1 MKAVIGPYTNWIG
14 PYQIAEALCF
24 WVKDV
29 KDEYGH
35 KSKPDWV
42 FDFGTWLGENKDGSD
57 SRLTKLCQW
66 IESKKKRKIKIHIDN
81 YDVWSMDHTLALI
94 TLPMLKKLK
103 EVQHGYPMVDAEDV
117 PYNLQVTER
126 SDWSQQ
132 MDLFDLPTA
141 GDEISLDE
149 DRWNW
154 VLNEI
159 IFAFECKVDDSWQD
173 AFSSGEHDL
182 RFEKTENRL
191 SRMVKGPNDTYK
203 CDYEGMMKVED
214 RIANGF
220 RLFGKYYQNLW
231 D

>member
-1 MKAVIGPYTNWIG
+1 MKVYIGPFRSWIG

-42 FDFGTWLGENKDGSD
+42 FNFGTWLGENKDGSD
-57 SRLTKLCQW
+57 SRLTKFCQW
-66 IESKKKRKIKIHIDN
+66 IDKKKKRKIKIHIDN
-81 YDVWSMDHTLALI
+81 YDVWSMENTLALI
-94 TLPMLKKLK
+94 ILPMLKKLK
-103 EVQHGYPMVDAEDV
+103 EVQHGYPNVDVEDV

-126 SDWSQQ
+126 GSWDSQ
-132 MDLFDLPTA
+132 MDLFDFPIA
-141 GDEISLDE
+141 GEGNLGE

-159 IFAFECKVDDSWQD
+159 IFAFECKVDDSWQE
-173 AFSSGEHDL
+173 AYRSGEIDL
-182 RFEKTENRL
+182 RFEKREDGL
-191 SRMVKGPNDTYK
+191 SLMVKGPNDTYN
-203 CDYEGMMKVED
+203 CDYEGMMRVED

-220 RLFGKYYQNLW
+220 RLFGKYYQALW